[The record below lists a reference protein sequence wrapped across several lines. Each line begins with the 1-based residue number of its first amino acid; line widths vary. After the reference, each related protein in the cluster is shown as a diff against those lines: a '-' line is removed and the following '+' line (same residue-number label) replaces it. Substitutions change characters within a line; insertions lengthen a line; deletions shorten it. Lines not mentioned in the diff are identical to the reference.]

1 MKKKYI
7 ILLLAITAATS
18 LFAQIPNSGFENWTN
33 AGSYSTPDNWGTLNP
48 ATTAASVYT
57 CLKGT
62 PGNPGIAYIKL
73 NSKTVTGAG
82 VVPGIAVSGVLNT
95 TTFKPVSGFPY
106 TNRPSALTGKW
117 QFMAYSP
124 DQGYIAVYLT
134 LWNSGTH
141 KRDTIAGAYNPL
153 PGMVMSW
160 QSFSIP
166 LTYISSAT
174 PDSAIIILSS
184 SGATPVNG
192 SYLYADDLL
201 FTGGNAGIDT
211 RSLPAGLT
219 LFPNPVNLNTLEID
233 YRNFT
238 GTVSHMEISNM
249 KGTVVARWD
258 FTNRQFP
265 VTLDITLLP
274 AGEYLLWVSTTA
286 GQFGSKFIRH

>member
-1 MKKKYI
+1 MKKI
-7 ILLLAITAATS
+7 HLILLLAILPAAS
-18 LFAQIPNSGFENWTN
+18 LLAQIPNSGFENWTS
-33 AGSYSTPDNWGTLNP
+33 AGSYNTPDSWGTLNP
-48 ATTAASVYT
+48 VTAAASVYT

-62 PGNPGIAYIKL
+62 PGNPGTAYIKL
-73 NSKTVTGAG
+73 IAKTVAGTG

-106 TNRPSALTGKW
+106 SSRPSALSGKW

-134 LWNSGTH
+134 HWNSGTH
-141 KRDTIAGAYNPL
+141 RRDTIAGAYNPL

-166 LTYISSAT
+166 LTYFSSAT

-201 FTGGNAGIDT
+201 FTGGNAGIET
-211 RSLPAGLT
+211 RNPPAGLT
-219 LFPNPVNLNTLEID
+219 LFPNPVNLNTLVLD

-238 GTVSHMEISNM
+238 GTVGQIEILNLR
-249 KGTVVARWD
+249 GAVVARWD
-258 FTNRQFP
+258 FTSRQFP
-265 VTLDITLLP
+265 VTLDITTLP
-274 AGEYLLWVSTTA
+274 AGEYLLRVSTTA
-286 GQFGSKFIRH
+286 GRFGSKFIRQ